1 MTEILK
7 LTNVRH
13 SYAENSPLI
22 EEFNLT
28 VNGGEIVALAGKNG
42 CGKTTLLKIAAG
54 LLEPNSGE
62 VEVCGQNPNDVRPS
76 ISFIFQ
82 DPTKQIIG
90 TTVFEDVMFG
100 LRNIQVKKEVAE
112 EKTRD
117 VMRELQIEHLANAPT
132 FKLSGGEAQMV
143 AIAGALVTNPKLLL
157 ADEATSML
165 DDEHREIFLNAINKR
180 VKDGLCVVASTH
192 DEKMLQIAS
201 QVVNI

>member
-7 LTNVRH
+7 LTNVTH

-22 EEFNLT
+22 EDFNLT

-54 LLEPNSGE
+54 LLEPNSGN
-62 VEVCGQNPNDVRPS
+62 VQVCGQNPNDVRPS

-90 TTVFEDVMFG
+90 TTVFEDIMFG
-100 LRNIQVKKEVAE
+100 LRNLKVKKNVAE
-112 EKTRD
+112 EKTKHILSQ
-117 VMRELQIEHLANAPT
+117 LQIEHLENVPT

-143 AIAGALVTNPKLLL
+143 AIAGAFSTNPKLLM

-165 DDEHREIFLNAINKR
+165 DESKKDIFLNAIKKR
-180 VKDGLCVVASTH
+180 TEKGMCVLTSTH
-192 DEKMLQIAS
+192 DNIMLKIAS
-201 QVVNI
+201 HVIHI